1 MAVKIRLK
9 KTGRRHVNSFRV
21 VVCDARKTRDGRVL
35 ERVGTYLPEQSE
47 EAGQLTVNAER
58 ITYWLG
64 VGAQP
69 TETVAALLRRAGIG
83 LPKKTVKA
91 GKTEST
97 DESESN

>member
-9 KTGRRHVNSFRV
+9 KTGRRHVNSFRI
-21 VVCDARKTRDGRVL
+21 VVCDVRKTRDGKVL
-35 ERVGTYLPEQSE
+35 ERVGTYLPEFPDK
-47 EAGQLTVNAER
+47 AGQLTVDAER
-58 ITYWLG
+58 ITYWLS

-69 TETVAALLRRAGIG
+69 TETVAALLRRAGVG

-91 GKTEST
+91 GKTESA